1 MKVVDRIKQS
11 KSALFSIEIL
21 PPLKGKSIQSI
32 YNIIDPLQEFKPSF
46 VDVTYHREEYIYK
59 KREGGFL
66 EKVSIRKRPGTVGIC
81 AAIMNRYKID
91 TVPHIIC
98 GGFTKEETESALIDL
113 HFLGIDN
120 VLVLRGDA
128 VKNERSFIPEPG
140 GNAYA
145 IDLVKQAVHM
155 NAGAYLHEDDMV
167 EVTPTDFCIGVA
179 GYPEKHFE
187 APNMVSDLRHLK
199 AKVDAGAQYVVTQMF
214 YDNQKY
220 FDFVKKC
227 REMEINVPIIPGL
240 KVLTSKSQVSL
251 LPKIFYIDI
260 PQDLLEA
267 VEKCKTDAEAKE
279 VGIEWS
285 IQQSNELIKFGVP
298 VLHFYTMGS
307 AESVRRVASKV
318 F

>member
-1 MKVVDRIKQS
+1 MKVVDHIKQS
-11 KSALFSIEIL
+11 KSTLFSIEIL

-46 VDVTYHREEYIYK
+46 VDVTYHREEYVYK
-59 KREGGFL
+59 KREGGYL
-66 EKVSIRKRPGTVGIC
+66 EKVSTRKRPGTVGIC

-113 HFLGIDN
+113 QFLGIDN

-145 IDLVKQAVHM
+145 IDLVKQVVNM
-155 NAGAYLHEDDMV
+155 NKGSYLHEDEMV
-167 EVTPTDFCIGVA
+167 EVTPTNFCIGVA

-187 APNMVSDLRHLK
+187 APNMTSDMRHLK
-199 AKVDAGAQYVVTQMF
+199 TKVDAGAQYIVTQMF

-227 REMEINVPIIPGL
+227 REMDINVPIVPGL
-240 KVLTSKSQVSL
+240 KVMTTKAQASI
-251 LPKIFYIDI
+251 LPKTFFLDI
-260 PQDLLEA
+260 PQDLMESID
-267 VEKCKTDAEAKE
+267 KCKSDNDAKE
-279 VGIEWS
+279 VGIEWA
-285 IQQSNELIKFGVP
+285 IKQAKELIKFGAP

-307 AESVRRVASKV
+307 AEPVRRVASKV